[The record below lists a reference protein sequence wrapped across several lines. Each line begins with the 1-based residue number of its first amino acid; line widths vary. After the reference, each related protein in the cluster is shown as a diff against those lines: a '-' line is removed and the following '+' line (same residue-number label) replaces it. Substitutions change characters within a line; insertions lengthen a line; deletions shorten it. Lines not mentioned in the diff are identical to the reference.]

1 MTPKRTPRLAL
12 AALALV
18 AMSAAAWAHQLNVF
32 AYVEE
37 GEVIVES
44 RFSNGNPP
52 QVGEVRVLDAQNQ
65 PLLVMPLQGDG
76 TARFPLDPAH
86 GDAGLLIEV
95 STGEGHDNYW
105 ILTPDDIARGSGG

>member
-1 MTPKRTPRLAL
+1 MKQVL
-12 AALALV
+12 AAFAV
-18 AMSAAAWAHQLNVF
+18 AVSAAAATAHQLNVF
-32 AYVEE
+32 AYVED
-37 GEVIVES
+37 GSVIVES

-65 PLLVMPLQGDG
+65 PFMTLPLEADG
-76 TARFPLDPAH
+76 TVRFPLDPSHA
-86 GDAGLLIEV
+86 DAGLLIEV